1 MEILEEVLLPTV
13 REMAIPHPEPIL
25 LVQDN
30 SPVHKGKVVDEWFR
44 EHPEFV
50 RLYWPAHSPD
60 LNPIENLWGYMM
72 NEWVDQRERTV
83 KALDRHYL
91 TR

>member
-1 MEILEEVLLPTV
+1 MEILEEVLLPTI

-30 SPVHKGKVVDEWFR
+30 SPVHKSKVVDEWFR

-50 RLYWPAHSPD
+50 VCTGLLAH
-60 LNPIENLWGYMM
+60 
-72 NEWVDQRERTV
+72 
-83 KALDRHYL
+83 L
-91 TR
+91 TLTL